1 MDGLGDI
8 ELVHGGQDDGGCGQ
22 EKQHHEED
30 EVDAQPLEPP
40 AEPLNGEVLPA
51 ERRTRALEAYLSGF
65 GHLRHQHCTWLRWVR
80 RSGSGKASD

>member
-22 EKQHHEED
+22 EKQHHEKD

-40 AEPLNGEVLPA
+40 AEPLNGEVLPV
-51 ERRTRALEAYLSGF
+51 ERFFLQRGGHGPWRLISQALV
-65 GHLRHQHCTWLRWVR
+65 T
-80 RSGSGKASD
+80 